1 MKFEAFYPRQ
11 KILKDTI
18 EYYYFQKTNSDNF
31 STEYYAFPNIVVPLN
46 IHRNINCQIDGH
58 QSNVIGIKQKNYV
71 MILNGRYE
79 IPLHVQQK
87 GKIDKVTIIFKPLGL
102 NCFIKVPF
110 IEVAQKPT
118 QIFTEWTKTNNAKT
132 FFEQFFG
139 EQDNDKR
146 ILILEDYLLSLYT
159 PFSESPFLSDI
170 LNMLNDFN
178 KEVSIEDIAKKF
190 SLSSRTLDRLF
201 KKHLGVSPVSF
212 RKVARFRHSLKNK
225 LFNDQFDTLTRIGYE
240 SNFYDQSYFIKVY
253 KNLTGQNPKAFFNS
267 IDKLA
272 DNKLLFKFIKSEIV

>member
-1 MKFEAFYPRQ
+1 MKFEAFYPRNEV
-11 KILKDTI
+11 LKDTI
-18 EYYYFQKTNSDNF
+18 EYYYFQKTNSNNF

-46 IHRNINCQIDGH
+46 IHRNISCQIDGH
-58 QSNVIGIKQKNYV
+58 QSNVTGIKQKNYV

-102 NCFIKVPF
+102 NSFIKAPF

-118 QIFTEWTKTNNAKT
+118 QIFTEWTKTNNTKT

-159 PFSESPFLSDI
+159 PFSESHFLSDI

-178 KEVSIEDIAKKF
+178 KESSIEDIAKRF

-201 KKHLGVSPVSF
+201 KKHLGVSPVNF

-225 LFNDQFDTLTRIGYE
+225 LFNEQFNTLTRIGYE

-272 DNKLLFKFIKSEIV
+272 DDKLLFQFIKSEIV

>member
-1 MKFEAFYPRQ
+1 MTDMRFEAFYPRQ
-11 KILKDTI
+11 EILKDTI

-31 STEYYAFPNIVVPLN
+31 STEYYAFPNIAVPLN
-46 IHRNINCQIDGH
+46 IHRNITCQIDGH
-58 QSNVIGIKQKNYV
+58 QSRVTGVKESNYV

-87 GKIDKVTIIFKPLGL
+87 GRIDKVTIVFKPLGL
-102 NCFIKVPF
+102 NCFIKAPF

-118 QIFTEWTKTNNAKT
+118 QIFTEWTKANNSKT

-159 PFSESPFLSDI
+159 PFTENLLFSNI
-170 LNMLNDFN
+170 LGLLNDFN
-178 KEVSIEDIAKKF
+178 KEAPIEDIARKF

-212 RKVARFRHSLKNK
+212 RKIARFRHSLKNK
-225 LFNDQFDTLTRIGYE
+225 LFSDKFDTLTRIGYE

-272 DNKLLFKFIKSEIV
+272 DDRLLFKFIKN